1 MYRKKTGLGDVL
13 VAPYGRVKLK
23 GNILLQVKL
32 RLGSSISL
40 LRKTKNC
47 VMKMTNIMYGHI
59 FIALALPE
67 RKTTCFNLTS
77 LSLAYLG
84 LQPVLLLSNSGAAV
98 VATLLSEAAA
108 EVLEPVLPITLVK
121 QAPLFNLQYVE
132 FCYQQCYSRYY
143 IIISS
148 SSSSDTGSAPVFL
161 LPPV

>member
-1 MYRKKTGLGDVL
+1 
-13 VAPYGRVKLK
+13 
-23 GNILLQVKL
+23 
-32 RLGSSISL
+32 
-40 LRKTKNC
+40 
-47 VMKMTNIMYGHI
+47 MKMTNIMYGHI

-108 EVLEPVLPITLVK
+108 EVLDPVLPITLVK
-121 QAPLFNLQYVE
+121 QAPLFNFQHVE
-132 FCYQQCYSRYY
+132 FC
-143 IIISS
+143 

-161 LPPV
+161 CHLCDRYYTLSHYCFPFLTLAIVATVTTCTVVTDYSL